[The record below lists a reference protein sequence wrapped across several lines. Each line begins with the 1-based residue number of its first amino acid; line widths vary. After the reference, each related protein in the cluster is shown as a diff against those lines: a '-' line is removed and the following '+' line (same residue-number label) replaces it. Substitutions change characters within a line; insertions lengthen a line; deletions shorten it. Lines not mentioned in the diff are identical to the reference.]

1 LVRSEKSPYDGDWV
15 YWSKRR
21 GSYIGTPSRVT
32 KLLSKQN
39 GKCNHCEMYFSDTD
53 LIEVDHIIPT
63 SLGGKDEY
71 KNLQLLHKHCHDK
84 KTASDGSLNRIH
96 DKD

>member
-1 LVRSEKSPYDGDWV
+1 M
-15 YWSKRR
+15 
-21 GSYIGTPSRVT
+21 T

-39 GKCNHCEMYFSDTD
+39 GKCNYCGMYFSDTD
-53 LIEVDHIIPT
+53 PTEVDHIIPK
-63 SLGGKDEY
+63 SLGGKDEL

-84 KTASDGSLNRIH
+84 KTTSDGSLNRIH